1 MAGAENGQ
9 TGIRQRN
16 VSGNSKPDLT
26 VARVYVPTAE
36 GRKRDEVLD
45 KHTEC
50 VPPKRSFWLCAIADT
65 LSPQV

>member
-9 TGIRQRN
+9 TGLRQRN
-16 VSGNSKPDLT
+16 VSGKPDLT
-26 VARVYVPTAE
+26 IARVYVPTAE

-50 VPPKRSFWLCAIADT
+50 APPKCSFWLCAIADT